1 MISIERPGL
10 DPLEIES
17 ILLDFDGTLAIDRRV
32 HPKTKDKINLL
43 SRRANIHIFVI
54 LPIPPFNK
62 VNPLTPPFNK
72 LSPSAPP
79 FNKGGKEGILA
90 KELIE
95 ERLRKVK
102 AEIIYLAEGDSSG
115 KKLDLLRQLGPTRC
129 VAIGNGMDDAALMQ
143 EAAIGICVIS
153 KEGSSGEA
161 MKHAD
166 LVFTDILDALDFL
179 LKPLRQK
186 ATLSI

>member
-10 DPLEIES
+10 NPLEIEY

-32 HPKTKDKINLL
+32 HPKAKDKINLL
-43 SRRANIHIFVI
+43 SKRVKIYVFVN
-54 LPIPPFNK
+54 PPTIPNNK
-62 VNPLTPPFNK
+62 VNPPT
-72 LSPSAPP
+72 PP
-79 FNKGGKEGILA
+79 FNKGGKGGILA
-90 KELIE
+90 KELIK

-102 AEIIYLAEGDSSG
+102 AEIIYLVEGDASRS
-115 KKLDLLRQLGPTRC
+115 KLDLLRQLGPTRC
-129 VAIGNGMDDAALMQ
+129 AAIGNGMDDAILIQQAG
-143 EAAIGICVIS
+143 IGICIIG

-161 MKHAD
+161 VTNAD

-186 ATLSI
+186 ATLGK